1 MQEDSFPAAEKILY
15 DIENVLNK
23 DTNLIGF
30 EIIPGLDN
38 ENKSPVLHAENS
50 LGLASWSVK
59 PLYRYAYNRLLELR
73 QNRNKRED
81 PSTVSRW
88 LLGAL
93 LLNPDVTTFWNMRR
107 ELVRNGR
114 LEWKE
119 ELHFVAVVLYY
130 KAKCFEAFAYRRW
143 LLQFI
148 LMGDTLQGSNV
159 ETILQN
165 EVNIASMS
173 ADRYA
178 NNYHAWNHRE
188 YIVATF
194 RAYSPQNYRP
204 FLVSEW
210 QSSGKWCSLHISDYS
225 GFAYRQFLLKRL
237 LQVEDES
244 EPPTRLEI
252 RSREILT
259 EFLDLETDINA
270 GGTSLKSAP
279 CHEVLNYLHASSS
292 QSPCHDVNY
301 LSIFTGLSYWAE
313 ECLLNE
319 ELLNL
324 YPGHEAFWYHRRFLS
339 HLLVVLATSYER
351 YSAYKTELIDEKIS
365 RGSSGDGEESR
376 GCRLKP
382 SVRSPLEI
390 AYRKRNCNVIEKARE
405 VGGHQN
411 VMGERF
417 AKFLSSRGLDL

>member
-1 MQEDSFPAAEKILY
+1 M
-15 DIENVLNK
+15 
-23 DTNLIGF
+23 
-30 EIIPGLDN
+30 DN
-38 ENKSPVLHAENS
+38 ENKSPVLHVENS

-59 PLYRYAYNRLLELR
+59 PLYRYAYNCLLELR
-73 QNRNKRED
+73 QNRSKRED
-81 PSTVSRW
+81 PSTVSKW

-114 LEWKE
+114 LESKG

-143 LLQFI
+143 LIQFI
-148 LMGDTLQGSNV
+148 LMSTTLETANV
-159 ETILQN
+159 ETILRN
-165 EVNIASMS
+165 EVNIASIS

-194 RAYSPQNYRP
+194 RACSPENYRQ

-237 LQVEDES
+237 FQFEEDS
-244 EPPTRLEI
+244 GPPTRLETKC
-252 RSREILT
+252 REILFD
-259 EFLDLETDINA
+259 FLDVEISAAVRNA
-270 GGTSLKSAP
+270 PS
-279 CHEVLNYLHASSS
+279 HEVLNYLHATSEKL
-292 QSPCHDVNY
+292 PHDNVNY
-301 LSIFTGLSYWAE
+301 LSNLAGLSYWAE
-313 ECLLNE
+313 ECLFNE

-339 HLLVVLATSYER
+339 HLLVALMTSYQM
-351 YSAYKTELIDEKIS
+351 YSAYKMELIDKKMPQ
-365 RGSSGDGEESR
+365 RSGGDADESR
-376 GCRLKP
+376 DCRYRTL
-382 SVRSPLEI
+382 SQNPLGI
-390 AYRKRNCNVIEKARE
+390 AYRKRNCNVIAKARD
-405 VGGHQN
+405 VGGYQN

-417 AKFLSSRGLDL
+417 AKFLTSRGLEL